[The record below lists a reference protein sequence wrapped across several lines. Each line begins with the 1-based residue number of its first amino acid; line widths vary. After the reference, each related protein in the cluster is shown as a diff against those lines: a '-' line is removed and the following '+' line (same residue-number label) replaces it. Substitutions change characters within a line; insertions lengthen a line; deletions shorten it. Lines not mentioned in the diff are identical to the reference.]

1 MNIEEL
7 HQYCS
12 NKKGVTE
19 HFPFDAVTLVFK
31 VKGKMFALINLEKWE
46 RGETVINVKCKPT
59 WSEELREKY
68 EGINPGF
75 HMNKKHWNSLSIN
88 SDIPEN
94 LVLRLINHSYDLVV
108 KKLPKKLKEELKT
121 MHS

>member
-7 HQYCS
+7 HEYCS

-19 HFPFDAVTLVFK
+19 HFPFDTVTLVFK
-31 VKGKMFALINLEKWE
+31 VKGKMFALVNLEKWE

-59 WSEELREKY
+59 WSEELREEY
-68 EGINPGF
+68 EGVNPGF
-75 HMNKKHWNSLSIN
+75 HMNKKHWNSLRIN

-108 KKLPKKLKEELKT
+108 KKLPKKLKEELKE
-121 MHS
+121 MQ

>member
-19 HFPFDAVTLVFK
+19 HFPFDEVTLVFK

-59 WSEELREKY
+59 WSEELREEY
-68 EGINPGF
+68 EGVNPGF
-75 HMNKKHWNSLSIN
+75 HMNKKHWNSLTIN
-88 SDIPEN
+88 CDIPEN

-108 KKLPKKLKEELKT
+108 KKLPKKLKEELKE
-121 MHS
+121 ME